1 MRVTSRRATTMIHT
15 RSQRALK
22 NLAVEGKF
30 DELLEHL
37 RADDPRCGWLGGRVA
52 DTCVHDGRLLPV
64 CARAGVPALE
74 VIELL
79 VERGADPRIVFQ
91 SAARVGQ
98 VELLEAACERNWHGE
113 HTFHEIFEAAVNGAS
128 NVLNHVL
135 NVLNVFQW
143 LTVVAREKY
152 FGGNMLQD
160 SVPERNPTRDERRPK
175 DLLLYAFEDVLVG
188 ECFEAADYLMHHTG
202 PTCFGLANAGRMC
215 YDEDG
220 DNSFLDDLI
229 QHVLLKNARTECLDF
244 LCTRFDKDHVV
255 ETVYGYLQANNDPDR
270 RDYYW
275 TDAYWDDVVR
285 WYQVFE
291 RERAEVGRQLW
302 VMSGDAPPHPGR
314 EHLMNAMATLDT
326 VKERLPEGAY
336 LKITSNLQKV
346 YETM

>member
-1 MRVTSRRATTMIHT
+1 MIHT

-30 DELLEHL
+30 GDLLKHL
-37 RADDPRCGWLGGRVA
+37 RADRCLVDA
-52 DTCVHDGRLLPV
+52 CVHDGRLLPV

-74 VIELL
+74 VIDLL
-79 VERGADPRIVFQ
+79 VEHGAEPRIVFQ

-98 VELLEAACERNWHGE
+98 VPLLETLCARNWHGE
-113 HTFHEIFEAAVNGAS
+113 HTFHEIFEAAVDGAS
-128 NVLNHVL
+128 DVLNHAL

-215 YDEDG
+215 YVEDG
-220 DNSFLDDLI
+220 DNYFLDELI
-229 QHVLLKNARTECLDF
+229 RHVLNDNAPTECLDF
-244 LCTRFDKDHVV
+244 LCSRFDKDHVV
-255 ETVYGYLQANNDPDR
+255 ETVHGYLQANNDPDV

-275 TDAYWDDVVR
+275 TDAYWDVIVR
-285 WYQVFE
+285 WCQVFE
-291 RERAEVGRQLW
+291 REQAEVGRQLW
-302 VMSGDAPPHPGR
+302 VMSGDALPHPGR